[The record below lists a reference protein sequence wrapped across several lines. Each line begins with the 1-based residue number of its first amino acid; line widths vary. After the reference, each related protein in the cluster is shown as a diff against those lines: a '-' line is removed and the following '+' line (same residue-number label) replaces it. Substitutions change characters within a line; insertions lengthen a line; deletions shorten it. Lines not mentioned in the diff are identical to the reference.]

1 MAHELTGLSNLSVEE
16 LDILFSSL
24 AEKYTPIEINGKVY
38 MIPEEVNNLIDG
50 IASQLEDLKM
60 GGIDGVS

>member
-50 IASQLEDLKM
+50 IARQLEDLKM
-60 GGIDGVS
+60 GGIDGIS

>member
-24 AEKYTPIEINGKVY
+24 AEEYAPIEINGKVY

-50 IASQLEDLKM
+50 LARQLEDLKM